1 MQEKGISLKSHGNM
15 SEKQSDYIIKKKC
28 RLHNVA
34 LLIPSNSEHRLIK
47 DQRTCGGKIH
57 KPMGKRKTK

>member
-1 MQEKGISLKSHGNM
+1 MQEKGILSRSHVKM
-15 SEKQSDYIIKKKC
+15 SEKN
-28 RLHNVA
+28 RLHKVA
-34 LLIPSNSEHRLIK
+34 LPIPSNSEQRLIK